1 MATGISWGA
10 VSVINAMP
18 GGVGATMGTML
29 TTRSD
34 FAPGGE
40 GRKVEI
46 VNDPGESTLLAELCV
61 SAAYRAVGTEE
72 PECWHLRT
80 LSETPPSRG
89 LKSSSSACNSIITAV
104 FAELGFVTDPLT
116 VIKIGVECARA
127 AKVTRTGSFDDA
139 CGCQYGGLVMTD
151 NKTDSIIFIEDIPKY
166 DVVLHIPDRKIR
178 KETIDLGP
186 LRRAAEAQKGAIA
199 IARTDPLTAMTLNG
213 RIIAEA
219 SGLDNSVA
227 EMSLKAGALGA
238 GISGSGPSTAIL
250 LKRGTAGSFLRDTG
264 LEHVIV
270 TETRRLNEVR

>member
-34 FAPGGE
+34 FTPHGE
-40 GRKVEI
+40 GRKVDI

-61 SAAYRAVGTEE
+61 SAAYRAAGTVE
-72 PECWHLRT
+72 PECWYLRT
-80 LSETPPSRG
+80 FSETPPSRG
-89 LKSSSSACNSIITAV
+89 LKSSSSACNSIIAAV

-116 VIKIGVECARA
+116 LVKIGVDCARK

-166 DVVLHIPDRKIR
+166 DVVLHIPDPKIR
-178 KETIDLGP
+178 KDTIDLEP
-186 LRRAAEAQKGAIA
+186 LRRVAEAQRKAIDL
-199 IARTDPLTAMTLNG
+199 ARTDPLAAMTLNG

-270 TETRRLNEVR
+270 TETRRLNEI